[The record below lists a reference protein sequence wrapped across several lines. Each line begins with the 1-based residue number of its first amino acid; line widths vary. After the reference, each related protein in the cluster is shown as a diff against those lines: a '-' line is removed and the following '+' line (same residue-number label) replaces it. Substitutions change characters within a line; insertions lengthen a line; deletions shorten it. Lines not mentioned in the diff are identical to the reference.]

1 MQALTGGRTSVWAA
15 VMAVLLV
22 AGTLGAVFGARAV
35 ASSEAAKARLAFRS
49 ASAEV
54 ASNLR
59 MAIQHEEDLVISAS
73 AFITSNPNASPADF
87 DRWSESVHAL
97 QRYPELQNIGL
108 VAYVPASE
116 LPVFEARL
124 AANPVRA
131 MGPES
136 AVPRGR
142 FQILPPGK
150 RSYYCFAVAGL
161 ARSAAA
167 YLPTGVDY
175 CRLSPQLVL
184 DRNAGL
190 TGYAPFLKGSATLL
204 GVEAPVYRGGAVPAT
219 VAERKRT
226 FIGWLG
232 ELITPDVLLE
242 RALDGHPGI
251 AATFRY
257 DSRFSHVAFTH
268 GTVPVHAQSA
278 RIDLLVGSTALG
290 DAHEGWI
297 VQTYGAPVTSSVLGN
312 WHALTLL
319 IGGFMLAVLFGLLVF
334 VLGTGRTRARALVE
348 EKTRELYHQALHDTL
363 TGLPNRALVLDR
375 ADQMLARTARHP
387 GALTGALFIDI
398 DSFKRV
404 NDNLGHA
411 AGDELLRVVG
421 ERLQRVVRRQDTV
434 GRLGGDEFVV
444 LVGPA
449 DQATLGA
456 LADRLT
462 EILREPVEL
471 GAGRQISSLTA
482 SIGVAVGRY
491 TSPDALL
498 RDADLALYAA
508 KAAGKDRYVLFDA
521 ALYSGV
527 GDRLE
532 LETELGA
539 ALREGQ
545 LFLLYQPIYELASG
559 EVTGVEALVRW
570 QHPRKGLVSPERFIP
585 VAEESGLIVPIGR
598 WVLEE
603 ACHQAAAWGARGLQV
618 GVSVNVSASQLSRR
632 DFVDDVRHAVH
643 ESQIPPSRL
652 TLEIT
657 ETTLM
662 RNVPAACGHLEA
674 IRALGVRIAID
685 DFGTGYASISTL
697 QRVPVNVLKVD
708 TSFVAALSDGDEHRN
723 AQTRK
728 LLKAI
733 LDVGQALS
741 LTVIAEGIEQQSQAS
756 ALLEMGCE
764 IGQGY
769 LMAMP
774 DRARSIEHLLGAGA
788 PEHTIGLPVRAE

>member
-1 MQALTGGRTSVWAA
+1 LRALTGRRNSVWAA
-15 VMAVLLV
+15 VMGVLMLAGTVGAVL
-22 AGTLGAVFGARAV
+22 GARAV

-49 ASAEV
+49 ASIEIAT
-54 ASNLR
+54 NLR

-73 AFITSNPNASPADF
+73 AFVTTNPAMSPAEF

-108 VAYVPASE
+108 LAYVPAAE
-116 LPVFEARL
+116 LGAFEARI
-124 AANPVRA
+124 AADPVRA
-131 MGPES
+131 LGPGS
-136 AVPRGR
+136 ANPRGR
-142 FQILPPGK
+142 LAILPVGRRP
-150 RSYYCFAVAGL
+150 YYCLAVAGL
-161 ARSAAA
+161 ARSSAT
-167 YLPTGVDY
+167 YLPAGLDY
-175 CRLSPQLVL
+175 CALAPQLVL
-184 DRNAGL
+184 DRSAGM
-190 TGYAPFLKGSATLL
+190 TAYAPFAKGAATLL
-204 GVEAPVYRGGAVPAT
+204 GVETPVYRGGVVPAT
-219 VAERKRT
+219 VAGRERA

-232 ELITPDVLLE
+232 ELITPNVLLQ
-242 RALDGHPGI
+242 RALYGHPGI
-251 AATFRY
+251 AVALRY
-257 DSRFSHVAFTH
+257 RSRFSHVALTD
-268 GTVPVHAQSA
+268 GTVPAHAQSTRLQLRA
-278 RIDLLVGSTALG
+278 GSRALADV
-290 DAHEGWI
+290 DAGWT
-297 VQTYGAPVTSSVLGN
+297 VQTYGAPVASGVFGN
-312 WHALTLL
+312 FHALTLL
-319 IGGFMLAVLFGLLVF
+319 IGGCLLSLLFGLLVF
-334 VLGTGRTRARALVE
+334 VLGTGRTRARALVQ

-375 ADQMLARTARHP
+375 AEQMLARTARHP

-444 LVGPA
+444 LVEPA

-521 ALYSGV
+521 AMYNGV

-532 LETELGA
+532 LETELGE
-539 ALREGQ
+539 ALRKGQ
-545 LFLLYQPIYELASG
+545 LFLLYQPIYELVSG
-559 EVTGVEALVRW
+559 RVTGVEALVRW
-570 QHPRKGLVSPERFIP
+570 QHPRKGVVSPERFIP

-603 ACHQAAAWGARGLQV
+603 ACHQVAAWGARGLDV

-632 DFVDDVRHAVH
+632 EFVEDVQRAVE

-674 IRALGVRIAID
+674 IRASGVGIAID

-697 QRVPVNVLKVD
+697 QRVPVDILKVD
-708 TSFVAALSDGDEHRN
+708 TSFVAALDDADRDRSE
-723 AQTRK
+723 QTRK

-733 LDVGQALS
+733 LDVGHALS
-741 LTVIAEGIEQQSQAS
+741 LTVIAEGIEHQSQAR

-774 DRARSIEHLLGAGA
+774 DRARSIEHLLEAGA
-788 PEHTIGLPVRAE
+788 PQRAAGSTVPAE

>member
-1 MQALTGGRTSVWAA
+1 M
-15 VMAVLLV
+15 
-22 AGTLGAVFGARAV
+22 
-35 ASSEAAKARLAFRS
+35 
-49 ASAEV
+49 
-54 ASNLR
+54 
-59 MAIQHEEDLVISAS
+59 
-73 AFITSNPNASPADF
+73 
-87 DRWSESVHAL
+87 
-97 QRYPELQNIGL
+97 
-108 VAYVPASE
+108 
-116 LPVFEARL
+116 
-124 AANPVRA
+124 
-131 MGPES
+131 
-136 AVPRGR
+136 
-142 FQILPPGK
+142 
-150 RSYYCFAVAGL
+150 
-161 ARSAAA
+161 
-167 YLPTGVDY
+167 
-175 CRLSPQLVL
+175 
-184 DRNAGL
+184 
-190 TGYAPFLKGSATLL
+190 
-204 GVEAPVYRGGAVPAT
+204 
-219 VAERKRT
+219 
-226 FIGWLG
+226 
-232 ELITPDVLLE
+232 
-242 RALDGHPGI
+242 
-251 AATFRY
+251 
-257 DSRFSHVAFTH
+257 
-268 GTVPVHAQSA
+268 
-278 RIDLLVGSTALG
+278 
-290 DAHEGWI
+290 
-297 VQTYGAPVTSSVLGN
+297 QTYGAPVTSSVLGN

-532 LETELGA
+532 LETERRRGA
-539 ALREGQ
+539 PRGSAVSPLPADLRGS
-545 LFLLYQPIYELASG
+545 ASG

-697 QRVPVNVLKVD
+697 QRVPV
-708 TSFVAALSDGDEHRN
+708 RR
-723 AQTRK
+723 AQ
-728 LLKAI
+728 
-733 LDVGQALS
+733 G
-741 LTVIAEGIEQQSQAS
+741 
-756 ALLEMGCE
+756 
-764 IGQGY
+764 
-769 LMAMP
+769 
-774 DRARSIEHLLGAGA
+774 
-788 PEHTIGLPVRAE
+788 